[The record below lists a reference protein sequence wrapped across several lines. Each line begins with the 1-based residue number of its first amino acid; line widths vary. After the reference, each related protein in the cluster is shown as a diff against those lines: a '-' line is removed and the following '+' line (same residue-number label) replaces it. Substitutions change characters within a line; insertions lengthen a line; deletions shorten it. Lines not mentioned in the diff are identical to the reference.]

1 MKLRE
6 CWLAALL
13 VLAVGGGGPER
24 GRGGGGR
31 GEEPPGAGAPLLRLR
46 AAIIRLPARAQG
58 IGRILLML
66 ID

>member
-1 MKLRE
+1 MGEGHIVGFFSVIVKLRE

-46 AAIIRLPARAQG
+46 AAVIRLPA
-58 IGRILLML
+58 
-66 ID
+66 

>member
-13 VLAVGGGGPER
+13 VLAAGGGGPER

-31 GEEPPGAGAPLLRLR
+31 GEEPPGAGASLLRLR

-58 IGRILLML
+58 MDRILLML
-66 ID
+66 IH

>member
-6 CWLAALL
+6 CWLPALL
-13 VLAVGGGGPER
+13 VLAAGGGGPER

-46 AAIIRLPARAQG
+46 AAVIRLPARAQG

-66 ID
+66 IH